1 MSFAEQ
7 AVVSRLSVTGM
18 VVEVVRKPI
27 KHMYLYL
34 DPPDGRV
41 RAVVPSIASDAAIR
55 LMVIG
60 KLAWIKRRQAAFTAW
75 PAVPAQAMMDG
86 ECHHFLGQ
94 CYALRIHEWTHQPG
108 IVLREPDQLEL
119 YVRPEAS
126 SEQRRLV
133 LLRWYRAQLQ
143 ALIPSLLAKW
153 QTVVGVKIA
162 EWRIKRMRTRWGS
175 CNPAARRIWLSLE
188 LAKKPIACI
197 EYVLVHELVHFHER
211 RHNPRFKA
219 LMRQYLPDWQQR
231 DVLLN
236 RSVWN
241 ESHWP

>member
-18 VVEVVRKPI
+18 MVEVVRKPI

-55 LMVIG
+55 LMVID
-60 KLAWIKRRQAAFTAW
+60 KLAWIRRRQAAFA
-75 PAVPAQAMMDG
+75 ARSAMPAQAMMDG
-86 ECHHFLGQ
+86 EYHHFLGQ
-94 CYALRIHEWTHQPG
+94 CYALRVHEQTLQHG
-108 IVLREPDQLEL
+108 VVLRKPDQLEL
-119 YVRPEAS
+119 YVWPGAD
-126 SEQRRLV
+126 SEQRKLI
-133 LLRWYRAQLQ
+133 LLRWYRVQLQ
-143 ALIPSLLAKW
+143 ALIPPLLAKW
-153 QTVVGVKIA
+153 QAVVDVQVA

-175 CNPAARRIWLSLE
+175 CNPAAKRIWLNLE
-188 LAKKPIACI
+188 LAKKPIVCI

-211 RHNPRFKA
+211 RHNLRFKA
-219 LMRQYLPDWQQR
+219 LMRQYLPDWRQR

-241 ESHWP
+241 KSHRP